1 MSNNNIKVKAPKVK
15 VVKQKIPKPKKLKPW
30 TKEHE
35 KKLVW
40 LFNYMY
46 KNYTNDD
53 GTYIEK
59 KDFIIKNKRSIVEI
73 INNNPRWDLGS
84 KEGLLFMVA
93 RFLHLNGYNKDSSR
107 YSQWGHEYTEKIAD
121 VTELNALDEKEMV
134 NYREQSYFKEI
145 LKNIDGDKIEDFKEH
160 QQYLLLSML
169 VLQPPIRTSFYSSAK
184 FITKEESNDKIN
196 NYIQFNRRG
205 KTKAYYIVNK
215 DKVSNTKLYAM
226 NKKLSKIEL
235 INDKLAQMLYDSFVK
250 YPRKYLFENA
260 SKKIS
265 DNTVL
270 EWLRI
275 ITKVDKINIDIMRSS
290 YITTF
295 YKNNKTYKERNDLSK
310 QMRHSITT
318 AQKNYNKVLEIETKP
333 NNEQLDIK
341 QEQINQLQIK
351 LHECQDKKQEKKEEK
366 AQDDKTDDK
375 KTNITKKNKYDT
387 LYNLNVRKLK
397 PRESTLKKYD
407 ITYNKE
413 SKMYF

>member
-1 MSNNNIKVKAPKVK
+1 
-15 VVKQKIPKPKKLKPW
+15 
-30 TKEHE
+30 
-35 KKLVW
+35 
-40 LFNYMY
+40 
-46 KNYTNDD
+46 
-53 GTYIEK
+53 
-59 KDFIIKNKRSIVEI
+59 
-73 INNNPRWDLGS
+73 
-84 KEGLLFMVA
+84 
-93 RFLHLNGYNKDSSR
+93 
-107 YSQWGHEYTEKIAD
+107 
-121 VTELNALDEKEMV
+121 
-134 NYREQSYFKEI
+134 
-145 LKNIDGDKIEDFKEH
+145 
-160 QQYLLLSML
+160 
-169 VLQPPIRTSFYSSAK
+169 
-184 FITKEESNDKIN
+184 
-196 NYIQFNRRG
+196 
-205 KTKAYYIVNK
+205 
-215 DKVSNTKLYAM
+215 M